1 MSSSDRPVLIQAA
14 DGCSELYLVDDK
26 FEVVASGVG
35 HLYVQVSPGLYKVR
49 QRIGDNER
57 SQVVE
62 VERSDGPRYGDG
74 PMYVALPALSF
85 ASPIPLQGTNTS
97 REFQQAALGQTGT
110 TAAGEGTGRIS
121 LLVRDSRWE
130 MGGDNNDRGEFLTGE
145 VSRLSLGS
153 LDGTFD
159 RPLQQ
164 LGQVDIA
171 RGFFRA
177 SIDVA
182 PGHYVLT
189 QSTSEGL
196 QHCLPLEVRAAWVPQ
211 VFLRIAQLGGSTQ
224 PQTLDL
230 DHASIV
236 YAGPGEQLYP
246 SNPDLLLLEVVR
258 KAFARR
264 RTDIGADF
272 LQELLEGKY
281 RNPMLGLIGSHLL
294 LDSAEQDK
302 TRMKAVVDNTS
313 ALLGEDFPDIIALR
327 LRLAARTDTPPAQG
341 LPTVTSPPLLA
352 ASWAALTRQTGNDSS
367 KRTAMDV
374 ARLFWFPCTVES
386 TSTWFV
392 WTEAR
397 NARRPTIPVP
407 RSARGMSGDVRD
419 RGLTISLR
427 NVEYETPT
435 SAEHVQK
442 LVEELLADGGLQDW
456 VRSLKSDARN
466 VGTSGSTLNQLD
478 RGLLTAI
485 ASAQAGLVPGV
496 IDAQS
501 AASRLVQNLNVPL
514 TTAGRSAST
523 LLSQIPRP
531 AARSD
536 KHPNAS
542 NTNQSGLGGSLD
554 EPD

>member
-1 MSSSDRPVLIQAA
+1 MSSTDRPVVIQAM

-26 FEVVASGVG
+26 YAVVASGVG
-35 HLYVQVSPGLYKVR
+35 HLSAQVPPGLYKVR

-57 SQVVE
+57 SEVVE
-62 VERSDGPRYGDG
+62 VEASGSPV
-74 PMYVALPALSF
+74 YVALPALSF

-110 TAAGEGTGRIS
+110 MAVGQGTGRIS

-145 VSRLSLGS
+145 VSRLSIGS

-159 RPLQQ
+159 RPLQR
-164 LGQVDIA
+164 LGQVDIV

-182 PGHYVLT
+182 PGHYVLS
-189 QSTSEGL
+189 QSASEGL
-196 QHCLPLEVRAAWVPQ
+196 QHCLPLEVKAAWVPQ
-211 VFLRIAQLGGSTQ
+211 VFLRIAQQSGSTQ
-224 PQTLDL
+224 PQALDL

-236 YAGPGEQLYP
+236 YACPGEQLYP

-264 RTDIGADF
+264 RTDIGAEF
-272 LQELLEGKY
+272 LQDLLEGKY

-302 TRMKAVVDNTS
+302 ARMKAVVDNTA

-327 LRLAARTDTPPAQG
+327 LRLADRTNTPPGQG
-341 LPTVTSPPLLA
+341 LPAVVAPPLLA

-367 KRTAMDV
+367 KRTATEV

-397 NARRPTIPVP
+397 NARRQPTPGPRAVP
-407 RSARGMSGDVRD
+407 GTPLDAHE

-427 NVEYETPT
+427 NVEYEAPT

-456 VRSLKSDARN
+456 IRSLKTDARD
-466 VGTSGSTLNQLD
+466 VGTSGSPLNQLD

-514 TTAGRSAST
+514 ATAGRSAST
-523 LLSQIPRP
+523 LLSQIPRK
-531 AARSD
+531 AADGGGYSTD
-536 KHPNAS
+536 S
-542 NTNQSGLGGSLD
+542 NTSQSELGGSLGKLD
-554 EPD
+554 

>member
-1 MSSSDRPVLIQAA
+1 MERKMSSSDRPVFIQAA

-26 FEVVASGVG
+26 YAVVASGVG
-35 HLYVQVSPGLYKVR
+35 RLSAQVSPGLYKVR

-62 VERSDGPRYGDG
+62 VERSDA
-74 PMYVALPALSF
+74 PMHVALPALSF

-121 LLVRDSRWE
+121 ILVRDSRWE
-130 MGGDNNDRGEFLTGE
+130 MGGDNNDRGEFLVGE

-153 LDGTFD
+153 LEGTFD

-189 QSTSEGL
+189 QSASEGL
-196 QHCLPLEVRAAWVPQ
+196 QHCLPLEVKAAWVPQ
-211 VFLRIAQLGGSTQ
+211 VFLRITQQSGSIQ
-224 PQTLDL
+224 PQALDL

-264 RTDIGADF
+264 RTDIGAEF

-302 TRMKAVVDNTS
+302 ARMKAVVDNT
-313 ALLGEDFPDIIALR
+313 AVLLGEDFPDIIALR
-327 LRLAARTDTPPAQG
+327 LRLADRTDTPPAQG
-341 LPTVTSPPLLA
+341 IPPVTSPPLLA
-352 ASWAALTRQTGNDSS
+352 ASWAALTRQTGTDLS
-367 KRTAMDV
+367 KRTAIDI
-374 ARLFWFPCTVES
+374 ARMFWFPCTVES

-397 NARRPTIPVP
+397 NARRQTTPMPGGVYGAP
-407 RSARGMSGDVRD
+407 LNVRD

-435 SAEHVQK
+435 SAEYVQK

-456 VRSLKSDARN
+456 VRSLKSDARS
-466 VGTSGSTLNQLD
+466 VGTSGSPLNQLD

-496 IDAQS
+496 IDAQT

-514 TTAGRSAST
+514 ATAGRSAAA
-523 LLSQIPRP
+523 LLSQLPRKAAGGDGHP
-531 AARSD
+531 AV
-536 KHPNAS
+536 S
-542 NTNQSGLGGSLD
+542 NTNQSGLGGLSA
-554 EPD
+554 